1 MHGSALPD
9 PQTPTLPPRAAEGP
23 GGSDA
28 RPRREIQRNI
38 AARSGFEP
46 WTQRCARSGHIRGAL
61 VPTDPMS
68 RKLAMPVLAFGAE
81 KGVGMGPIRTMRLV
95 ARDVRGG
102 VFGGCGHYQ
111 PEEAPRAAAEQII
124 RFLGD

>member
-1 MHGSALPD
+1 MHGSALPIHKR
-9 PQTPTLPPRAAEGP
+9 PLYLLARRRVPAAQMP
-23 GGSDA
+23 

-68 RKLAMPVLAFGAE
+68 RKLATPVLAFGAE

-102 VFGGCGHYQ
+102 VFKGCGHYQ